1 MNSTESL
8 SAPASSCLR
17 PSVELFVL
25 SLLAGIEDESA
36 QDRVV
41 DFGQFFS
48 FNRTLSTLLLFVPHS
63 CFCSF
68 LTAVFVESSMTRLFA
83 GTPFDIPPRCDRCGE
98 LEESCQ
104 CEPAGPERL
113 PPEKQTAKV
122 RVDRRKHK
130 RMVTVVWG
138 LDPVACDLAELLS
151 TLKAACGSGGSLQDD
166 EIELQGDHLTRVK
179 ENLRKLGY
187 KIAK

>member
-8 SAPASSCLR
+8 SAPESSCLSCLCW
-17 PSVELFVL
+17 PVSKMNPLEIV
-25 SLLAGIEDESA
+25 
-36 QDRVV
+36 
-41 DFGQFFS
+41 
-48 FNRTLSTLLLFVPHS
+48 LSTLASFSVSTERYRP

-68 LTAVFVESSMTRLFA
+68 LTANFVESSMTRLFA

-187 KIAK
+187 KVAK